1 MDRATLSDAII
12 DDLGHLFVTVVKE
25 HTATLAIS
33 DFDGIEQC
41 LPKLGRQVFGPVV
54 ERTVA
59 AIIAAQGEER
69 PACPVCHHL
78 MRLVDA
84 ERPRDFQG
92 LVGEYTLTRAY
103 FLCDDCHRGSAPLA
117 ERLGLGAGMLSPG
130 LARVACWFG
139 IDDSFQDGAD
149 ALRETLQVEVKDEPI
164 RRITEG
170 IGAGAEAEAQALVA
184 RAQTGHDVFA
194 PGEIAAISP
203 VLLVEVDGAL
213 VHEVDGKWHEVK
225 AGLAAPLGPQV
236 RQDAKTGRTTLA
248 MGKPSYC
255 AGFEGA
261 ETFWW
266 RVYVEAGRRGLGST
280 LVTLVVVVG
289 DGADWIWRYAAAF
302 LAVTGVQVI
311 EIVDLDHALEHLG
324 LVAGVV
330 LGQGS
335 RAAEVWLASCKKEL
349 LAQGAAPILAAL
361 ADLKPDTPEAAEEVR
376 KAIGYFHANAAR
388 MDYPRFIARQF
399 PIGSGAIEST
409 CKTLVAER
417 AKGAGMRW
425 TPAGAQAVLSLR
437 AVQRSGRWR
446 PFWKTHPQRRR
457 PPVFVRPPITPTT
470 SQGLTKK
477 AA

>member
-1 MDRATLSDAII
+1 MDRAELSDAII
-12 DDLGHLFVTVVKE
+12 DDLGQLFVRVLKQ
-25 HTATLAIS
+25 HAATLVAS

-41 LPKLGRQVFGPVV
+41 LQEVGRRVFGPVV

-59 AIIAAQGEER
+59 AIAAASGEER
-69 PACPVCHHL
+69 LMGPVCHQR

-84 ERPRDFQG
+84 QRPRDLPG
-92 LVGEYTLTRAY
+92 LVGDYTITRAY
-103 FLCDDCHRGSAPLA
+103 FVCDGCHRGAAPLD
-117 ERLGLGAGMLSPG
+117 ERLGLGGGALSPG

-139 IDDSFQDGAD
+139 IDDSFQEGAA
-149 ALRETLQVEVKDEPI
+149 ALHETLRIDVKDEPT

-170 IGAGAEAEAQALVA
+170 IGQVAEAEAQAWVT
-184 RAQTGHDVFA
+184 RAQAGQAIFA
-194 PGEIAAISP
+194 PEEVTASSS

-213 VHEVDGKWHEVK
+213 VHEIDGKWHEVK
-225 AGLAAPLGPQV
+225 SGLAAPLGPSV
-236 RQDAKTGRTTLA
+236 ETDEKTGRTTLV

-255 AGFEGA
+255 AGFESA

-266 RVYVEAGRRGLGST
+266 RVDVEACRRGLGST
-280 LVTLVVVVG
+280 LVTVVVVVG

-302 LAVTGVQVI
+302 LAVAGVQVI
-311 EIVDLDHALEHLG
+311 EIVDLYHALEHLG
-324 LVAGVV
+324 WVAGVV

-335 RAAEVWLASCKKEL
+335 RAAETWRSARKMEL
-349 LAQGAAPILAAL
+349 LEQGAAPILVAL
-361 ADLKPDTPEAAEEVR
+361 ADLTPDTPEAAEEVR
-376 KAIGYFHANAAR
+376 QALGYFRANAAR

-409 CKTLVAER
+409 CKTLVEER

-425 TPAGAQAVLSLR
+425 TPTGAQAVLSLR

-446 PFWKTHPQRRR
+446 AFWQNHPQRRR
-457 PPVFVRPPITPTT
+457 PTVFARRSAKPATV
-470 SQGLTKK
+470 QALEGQ